1 MRKKTWTTF
10 LAAGLLIS
18 LLSGCSGGTLAQEP
32 SPETSGEKSLVWG
45 DTTFNAE
52 NGEPDINPHRDNSGW
67 ACIRYGVGETLFRFS
82 DSMEIEPWLAK
93 SYENTD
99 ELTWV
104 IQLREDVDF
113 ASGRHMDAQSVKE
126 CLEDLISVHV
136 RAAEDLQIREITAEG
151 YTLTIH
157 TAEPVPALIHYLAG
171 SLRLRHRHGGG
182 SHRGGDCLRHR
193 TLPGGFPGNGQG
205 TGAGKK

>member
-1 MRKKTWTTF
+1 MKKKMDLPGRRTADF
-10 LAAGLLIS
+10 
-18 LLSGCSGGTLAQEP
+18 LLSGCAGNAGSEP
-32 SPETSGEKSLVWG
+32 SPEPPEKRLVWG

-126 CLEDLISVHV
+126 CLEDL
-136 RAAEDLQIREITAEG
+136 
-151 YTLTIH
+151 TLSMS
-157 TAEPVPALIHYLAG
+157 G
-171 SLRLRHRHGGG
+171 RR
-182 SHRGGDCLRHR
+182 R
-193 TLPGGFPGNGQG
+193 TCKSGRSPRRVIL
-205 TGAGKK
+205 